1 MIQSIIWGSLLY
13 GGGDNNCSCD
23 HIHRGYITCTP
34 PVPNNPYE
42 VVWFVGI
49 MFAVVF
55 ALIGIPIIKIW
66 WDIKKHPNKPIK
78 RVAKK

>member
-1 MIQSIIWGSLLY
+1 MLKSIIWGSVLY
-13 GGGDNNCSCD
+13 GDQSE
-23 HIHRGYITCTP
+23 HIHRGHITCIP
-34 PVPNNPYE
+34 PVPSDPYM
-42 VVWFVGI
+42 VIWFIGI

-55 ALIGIPIIKIW
+55 ALIGIPLISIW